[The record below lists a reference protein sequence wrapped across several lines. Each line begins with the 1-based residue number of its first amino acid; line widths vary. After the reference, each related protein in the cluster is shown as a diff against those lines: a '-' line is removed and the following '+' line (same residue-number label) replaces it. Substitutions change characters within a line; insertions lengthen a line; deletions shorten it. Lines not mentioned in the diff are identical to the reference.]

1 MHITR
6 CEDIEISARIRGDIR
21 PGGGRCA
28 GAAFAHAPRLF
39 DEVRRQ
45 SRLRHGSLRT
55 GKASLEWI
63 CRFILLHGKR
73 EPQAVSGRGLGSVTR
88 RGIYDNMKTAVDRT
102 SRKDRDRVVN
112 ARFAAMAAHYL
123 FGADFCIAAS
133 GWEKGRVEKGVR
145 GTRRRI
151 WFDAQ
156 QQRFGRSA
164 ERVERVVMR
173 NLSVFLRPWQRTS
186 LC

>member
-1 MHITR
+1 M
-6 CEDIEISARIRGDIR
+6 
-21 PGGGRCA
+21 
-28 GAAFAHAPRLF
+28 
-39 DEVRRQ
+39 
-45 SRLRHGSLRT
+45 
-55 GKASLEWI
+55 
-63 CRFILLHGKR
+63 
-73 EPQAVSGRGLGSVTR
+73 TR

-102 SRKDRDRVVN
+102 SRKDRNRAVN

-123 FGADFCIAAS
+123 FVADFCIAAS
-133 GWEKGRVEKGVR
+133 GWEKGRVEKGVQ

-173 NLSVFLRPWQRTS
+173 NLSVFLRP
-186 LC
+186 